1 MAVSLSDAEAMAVAA
16 SRSDRITL
24 LGYSFA
30 KNPLLLAAKRLVEEG
45 LIGRVFD
52 FRGFIDEDYVADPDL
67 PWSWRLR
74 RESAGLGVLGDITC
88 HLVSIAHLLLGPIQD
103 LTGLTEIVHKTRP
116 ESHGSGLR
124 RAVENDDV
132 AHALVRFRS
141 GVLGVLASSR
151 IAHGRKN

>member
-1 MAVSLSDAEAMAVAA
+1 
-16 SRSDRITL
+16 
-24 LGYSFA
+24 
-30 KNPLLLAAKRLVEEG
+30 
-45 LIGRVFD
+45 
-52 FRGFIDEDYVADPDL
+52 VADPDL

-151 IAHGRKN
+151 IAHGRKNGITIELHGSADPPEPSFLTRNE